1 MAAAS
6 VLVPFSVINQNG
18 GVLPPSALSQQ
29 SPRHGRSRG
38 MSVNGKSAGGKGY
51 RVVENVDATVAKA
64 VAFVLKRAVLQDD
77 IESGAE
83 DNDYLICNAEGWV
96 GVADL
101 LEQTRMKDLG
111 IALNDIRRA
120 ASSSKAQFTLRQQPG
135 SDAEKAESYD
145 IRRDSK
151 RDSTSQAPLVP
162 QGEPLKA
169 DSENLPEYIVYE
181 TTYQNYP
188 LVVASGSIKR
198 ADGATHSSFLPV
210 AAATATSR
218 ASKADVS
225 IWIHLRTAIEQ
236 APEIKWQFTTS
247 GKIVTSAE
255 EIPRGLW
262 KKAVARRP
270 DIGLLFEDGVVHK
283 EIPEGLRG
291 KGAKGKAKKGKAM
304 LKQEGQGRADS
315 ESDSVEDE
323 EEVEAEV

>member
-1 MAAAS
+1 
-6 VLVPFSVINQNG
+6 
-18 GVLPPSALSQQ
+18 
-29 SPRHGRSRG
+29 

-51 RVVENVDATVAKA
+51 RVVENADAIVDKA
-64 VAFVLKRAVLQDD
+64 VAFVLKRAVLHDELD
-77 IESGAE
+77 SEAE
-83 DNDYLICNAEGWV
+83 EDDYLICNADGWV

-101 LEQTRMKDLG
+101 LLQTRMKDLG
-111 IALNDIRRA
+111 IVLSDIRHA
-120 ASSSKAQFTLRQQPG
+120 ASSSKARFTLSQHPE
-135 SDAEKAESYD
+135 SDANKAESYE

-151 RDSTSQAPLVP
+151 RDSAAQAVLI
-162 QGEPLKA
+162 GEPLSA

-198 ADGATHSSFLPV
+198 ADGATNLSFLPV

-218 ASKADVS
+218 PSKADVT
-225 IWIHLRTAIEQ
+225 IWIHLRTAMEQ
-236 APEIKWQFTTS
+236 APELRWQFTTS
-247 GKIVTSAE
+247 GRVVTIAE
-255 EIPRGLW
+255 EVPQSVW

-291 KGAKGKAKKGKAM
+291 KGAKGKAKKGKGM
-304 LKQEGQGRADS
+304 LKQEGQERAES

-323 EEVEAEV
+323 ADEA